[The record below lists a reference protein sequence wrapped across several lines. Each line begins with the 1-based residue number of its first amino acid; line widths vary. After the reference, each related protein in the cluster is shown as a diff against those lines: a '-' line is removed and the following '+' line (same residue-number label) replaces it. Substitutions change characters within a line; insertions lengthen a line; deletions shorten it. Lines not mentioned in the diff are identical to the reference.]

1 MKAGGGS
8 GAGARTLLGTAAA
21 AAAGGARG
29 TALAAA
35 PVGAWR
41 GEGGSLR
48 AVTSG
53 TALPAVSGA
62 GGGRHGE
69 PRAGE

>member
-8 GAGARTLLGTAAA
+8 GAGARTLLGT

-53 TALPAVSGA
+53 AALPAVSGA